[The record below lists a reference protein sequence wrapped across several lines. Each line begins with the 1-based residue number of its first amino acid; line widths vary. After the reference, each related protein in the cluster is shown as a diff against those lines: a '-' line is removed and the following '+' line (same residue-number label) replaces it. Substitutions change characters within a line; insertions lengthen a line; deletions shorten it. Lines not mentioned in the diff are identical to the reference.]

1 MGGQKFFGGSSI
13 ITKRKC
19 VEILMGFC
27 WKLLEINKF
36 LYFDD
41 AHNAWITA
49 SELKDGQFWSDFH
62 EIKTKRLIFLCC
74 TFLDLRVL
82 DLKFSL
88 HLIAQCSDGF
98 TSMER
103 LVYPT

>member
-1 MGGQKFFGGSSI
+1 M
-13 ITKRKC
+13 
-19 VEILMGFC
+19 
-27 WKLLEINKF
+27 EINKF

-88 HLIAQCSDGF
+88 HLTKSPTIENYHGHLSSSG
-98 TSMER
+98 
-103 LVYPT
+103 LVNLGLSTYEIFGPPPPPDHLAKYQ